1 MCVVIERL
9 RRHPNCILGLTPEGM
24 NSPAGGLALPPAGAG
39 RFILYIQQ
47 MGALT
52 LPAAVFEQD
61 GALQVCFGLPYRL
74 TPSAGLSPCEL
85 DLQVRQTVMVH
96 IRLLMP

>member
-1 MCVVIERL
+1 MD
-9 RRHPNCILGLTPEGM
+9 G
-24 NSPAGGLALPPAGAG
+24 
-39 RFILYIQQ
+39 
-47 MGALT
+47 LT

-74 TPSAGLSPCEL
+74 TPSAGFCPSEL
-85 DLQVRQTVMVH
+85 DLQVRQTVLEH